1 MFKKNMFCIALASL
15 VLATSCSQDDLQT
28 AKFSRNAINLNAE
41 LGGQPIS
48 SYSAAKGKTV
58 KSRAVET
65 TITNLGSFT
74 MNAFQNGE
82 TNYMKDVKYTS
93 TDGSVWNNN
102 VGTFYWPVEGD
113 LHFYAY
119 APEQPGQA
127 GTFKLDK
134 DAQTLTDFVPNTAA
148 ADQKDFV
155 YAKSTGNNKAN
166 GTTGIDIDFQHA
178 LSEVTIAAKNE
189 NTTYTVDVTGVKIG
203 NVIKKGTFTF
213 PSTSDAAATWTL
225 SSDASDIT
233 AYTTTWTTPVTLGSD
248 VSTLDAANVPFM
260 ILPQQLSKATK
271 ASEKAYIAVKVKITL
286 QGGYIQKND
295 WVYVGIDTNWEMGK
309 RYAYTLDFTS
319 GAGQDKDGKQVLS
332 GTAINLNVDVTS
344 WDEVTEDLDPSGVAP
359 TRPSVANSLIIDPTS
374 TKAYGINIADKIN
387 AFWSSAVGDQ
397 TTPIVAGT
405 EWTAEVIWQD
415 IPSRAINFCS
425 KSGVVKSG
433 DTFEGKGT
441 TPLYVKAAANVK
453 GNVVVGIKKKGAS
466 DYLWSWHLWLTD
478 EPQLVAGFMDRNL
491 GAESA
496 TATDGAKTRGLYYQ
510 FGRKDPF
517 AGSTEIYDINGTSKS
532 TGATIATGKVT
543 FAKAVQ
549 TPATFYTY
557 GSGNNDW
564 ASPNNYTSKNW
575 NDISESDGKT
585 FFDPCPEGWRLP
597 TKAEYSN
604 FSTTTFTWDATNSGR
619 TYNGNWFPAAGCRN
633 SGDGGLGSVGS
644 NGSYWSASPYSENS
658 GYSLYFSSG
667 IVYPANYR
675 HRAHGF
681 SVRCVQE

>member
-1 MFKKNMFCIALASL
+1 MFCVALASL

-28 AKFSRNAINLNAE
+28 TKFSRNAINLNAE

-134 DAQTLTDFVPNTAA
+134 DAQTLTNFVPNTAA

-332 GTAINLNVDVTS
+332 GTAINLNVDVTP
-344 WDEVTEDLDPSGVAP
+344 WDEVAEDLDPSGVAP

-374 TKAYGINIADKIN
+374 IKAYGINIADKIN

-453 GNVVVGIKKKGAS
+453 GNVVVGIKKKGES

-517 AGSTEIYDINGTSKS
+517 VGSTEIYDINGTSKS

-619 TYNGNWFPAAGCRN
+619 TYNGNWFPAAGYRY
-633 SGDGGLGSVGS
+633 SVDGSMGGVG
-644 NGSYWSASPYSENS
+644 GYGYYWSASPTSEYYGYYLSFYS
-658 GYSLYFSSG
+658 GD
-667 IVYPANYR
+667 VYPANLSS
-675 HRAHGF
+675 RAYGF